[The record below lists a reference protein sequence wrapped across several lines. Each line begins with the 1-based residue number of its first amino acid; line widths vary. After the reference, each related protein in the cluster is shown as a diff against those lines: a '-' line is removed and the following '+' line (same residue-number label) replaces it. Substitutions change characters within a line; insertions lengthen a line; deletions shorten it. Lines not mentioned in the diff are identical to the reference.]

1 MQEQMGQ
8 PSLMLIQEMETYWNS
23 TYHMLQRVHEH
34 KGTCRSSF
42 GRSAYE
48 HCPTHNRTEQYDI
61 IAESLKVLSPFNDP
75 TVELSE
81 VKRVWGSKVIPLLA
95 MRHHTLE
102 EDGLL

>member
-1 MQEQMGQ
+1 MNIREPVGAALAGLRMNIV
-8 PSLMLIQEMETYWNS
+8 PL
-23 TYHMLQRVHEH
+23 
-34 KGTCRSSF
+34 
-42 GRSAYE
+42 
-48 HCPTHNRTEQYDI
+48 RTEQYNI